1 MSRGGSVS
9 SILLFLS
16 LTAFAAGCGGGSDSK
31 AMDAEIGGG
40 NGQEIRAAYVAL
52 QTDGSVSGSSSTGGS
67 GGTGSTGSTGSTD
80 SSSTGGS
87 STGGSSG
94 SSAPDPLTQAASDLP
109 MLDAFSNEATTAVN
123 LTRAQE
129 RVCGTE
135 VLPAVS
141 PLSWDARAAHAA
153 LLESEW
159 MLTSDSFGHVWPGGE
174 LVWDR
179 LTMSGYRWE
188 QGGREHCSRLPESG

>member
-1 MSRGGSVS
+1 
-9 SILLFLS
+9 
-16 LTAFAAGCGGGSDSK
+16 
-31 AMDAEIGGG
+31 
-40 NGQEIRAAYVAL
+40 
-52 QTDGSVSGSSSTGGS
+52 
-67 GGTGSTGSTGSTD
+67 
-80 SSSTGGS
+80 
-87 STGGSSG
+87 
-94 SSAPDPLTQAASDLP
+94 

-179 LTMSGYRWE
+179 LTMSGYRWNKADE
-188 QGGREHCSRLPESG
+188 NIAAGFRNLADAMQAWIDSPQHCVALMRSDVTDFAIAVVPGRKGGAYLSYWTMVLAAPRPVPAQ